1 MALLG
6 EIGEGDLQKV
16 FNDAGENIDARP
28 KQPFNFCAGSPHLS
42 SRRRGF
48 AGTNGNH
55 AAERVTAPAAPVRI
69 QSRAARCAA
78 AISSAV
84 ISAAISRRSRTAS
97 LLPCMAARL
106 NHLCAV
112 T

>member
-1 MALLG
+1 MSALAPLLD
-6 EIGEGDLQKV
+6 EKRTLS
-16 FNDAGENIDARP
+16 ARP
-28 KQPFNFCAGSPHLS
+28 NQPFIFVLGRHVYPREGGN
-42 SRRRGF
+42 SRGRM
-48 AGTNGNH
+48 AAY
-55 AAERVTAPAAPVRI
+55 AAERVTVPAAPVRI

-78 AISSAV
+78 AISAAV